1 MKERRKEVRHER
13 RHTAPSDVPVPAG
26 TVGAAAP
33 PSPAR
38 RQRFTLLKTVGLGVI
53 TGAADDDPSAVGTY
67 ASAGAAFGPS
77 VLWTAPVMLPMM
89 VTVVYLAGKLGQVAG
104 EGLFAVLRRHYSR
117 AVLYPTLVGVL
128 IGNVIEAAAD
138 IGGMAAALH
147 LIVPIP
153 RTAIV
158 VIVTALVLALQ
169 LWASYRFISGVL
181 RVLAMALL
189 AYVASAVLAHPSWR
203 AVLHGTFVPS
213 VHFDRDFLAILV
225 AIIGTT
231 LSAYLYTWSSNQEV
245 EEEIAMGRRRLTDR
259 RGATRN
265 ELHRSLVTVVSGM
278 FFSNVVM
285 YAIILATASTLFAAG
300 HRHIESAVEAAE
312 ALRPIAGAW
321 ASTLFALGV
330 VGVGFL
336 AVPVMTTGGAYD
348 MAQAVGWR
356 QGLHRKPSEAKGFYG
371 AMTVFTLVAM
381 GMNFLGINP
390 MRALVWSGIVQGF
403 STPPLMLLILRMT
416 NDERVM
422 GVRTNGPVMNT
433 LGWIT
438 AAAMFA
444 ATVGL
449 ILTWIL

>member
-1 MKERRKEVRHER
+1 MRHER
-13 RHTAPSDVPVPAG
+13 RHVPPQDGPVPTG
-26 TVGAAAP
+26 TAASP
-33 PSPAR
+33 PASPKNR
-38 RQRFTLLKTVGLGVI
+38 PQRFTLLKTVGLGVI

-67 ASAGAAFGPS
+67 ASAGAAFGPAI
-77 VLWTAPVMLPMM
+77 LWTAPVMLPMM

-104 EGLFAVLRRHYSR
+104 EGLFAVLRRHYPR
-117 AVLYPTLVGVL
+117 GVLYPTLIGVL

-138 IGGMAAALH
+138 IGGMAAALR
-147 LIVPIP
+147 LVVPIP
-153 RTAIV
+153 RAAIV
-158 VIVTALVLALQ
+158 VIVTGLVLALQ

-189 AYVASAVLAHPSWR
+189 AYIASAVLAHPSWR
-203 AVLHGTFVPS
+203 VVLRGTFIPTVY
-213 VHFDRDFLAILV
+213 FDRDFLAILV

-259 RGATRN
+259 RGATRA
-265 ELHRSLVTVVSGM
+265 ELRRSLVTVISGM

-285 YAIILATASTLFAAG
+285 YAIILATASTLFMAG
-300 HRHIESAVEAAE
+300 ERHIESAVQAAE

-321 ASTLFALGV
+321 ASILFALGV

-348 MAQAVGWR
+348 MAQALGWR
-356 QGLHRKPSEAKGFYG
+356 EGLHRTPSEAKKFYA
-371 AMTVFTLVAM
+371 AMSVFTLVAM
-381 GMNFLGINP
+381 GMNFLGVNP

-416 NDERVM
+416 NDERIM
-422 GVRTNGPVMNT
+422 GMRTNGRVLNT

-438 AAAMFA
+438 AVAMFA
-444 ATVGL
+444 ATIGL
-449 ILTWIL
+449 VLTWIL